1 MPTPPTPPGTRQA
14 TTKKDAAAVVGG
26 AIAAIRPIVSM
37 WRDGL
42 TVIAL
47 DSELKNYAPD
57 YLTLDQAAASADG
70 LQIQEAAQQTVPSVD
85 AVTGLMPVLI
95 LGGDTIIG
103 GAQNRIINITI
114 LLKAAAKTAIPVTC
128 LEQHRWN

>member
-1 MPTPPTPPGTRQA
+1 MPTPPTPPATRQA
-14 TTKKDAAAVVGG
+14 TSKKDAAAVVGG

-57 YLTLDQAAASADG
+57 YLTLDQAAARPRRPAEHHRG
-70 LQIQEAAQQTVPSVD
+70 EP
-85 AVTGLMPVLI
+85 
-95 LGGDTIIG
+95 
-103 GAQNRIINITI
+103 GA
-114 LLKAAAKTAIPVTC
+114 
-128 LEQHRWN
+128 